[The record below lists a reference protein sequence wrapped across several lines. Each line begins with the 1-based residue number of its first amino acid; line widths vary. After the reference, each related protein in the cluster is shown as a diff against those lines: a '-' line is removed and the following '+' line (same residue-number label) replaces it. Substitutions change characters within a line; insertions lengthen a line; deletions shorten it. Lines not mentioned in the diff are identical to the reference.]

1 MEVSSIGIHLLEFE
15 LLKYSLGIVDEVNLW
30 GRMNLLDF
38 RGLNVFVST
47 FQIKSKLNRG
57 I

>member
-1 MEVSSIGIHLLEFE
+1 MSSIGIHLLEFE
-15 LLKYSLGIVDEVNLW
+15 PLKYSLGIVDEVNLW

>member
-38 RGLNVFVST
+38 RGLNVFDCS
-47 FQIKSKLNRG
+47 FPLFK
-57 I
+57 